1 MIVNKINSNNVCK
14 LNFGSKN
21 SNAKSEAKHSNLAA
35 KTVLTGLGI
44 LGSIG
49 LGLLLLK
56 KGQGTKVLGEMKGA
70 FVKTEDVAKGKV
82 RDAINWEQY
91 GGTFDTLKDYVSLP
105 AADKFIESATK
116 RKAEIL
122 CDNLVR
128 LKDHSCAVRVITVKY
143 PSGAIVSEGYLPAYN
158 SKKLGGL
165 ALREIIT
172 PNMRAYHT
180 IDSKVHDSNY
190 VIKNADGSGI
200 VKEVFKKPEKVAKV
214 VYKGYPT
221 ASQADGMTKIAN
233 PNLEL

>member
-14 LNFGSKN
+14 LNFGSKDY
-21 SNAKSEAKHSNLAA
+21 NAKSEKKYSSSAS

-49 LGLLLLK
+49 LGFLLLK

-70 FVKTEDVAKGKV
+70 FVKTEDVANGKV
-82 RDAINWEQY
+82 EDAIKWENI
-91 GGTFDTLKDYVSLP
+91 GGGQDLNDYVSLP
-105 AADKFIESATK
+105 AAKKFIESATR

-122 CDNLVR
+122 CDKLVR
-128 LKDHSCAVRVITVKY
+128 LRDNSCAVRVVTAKY
-143 PSGAIVSEGYLPAYN
+143 PSGAIVSEGYMPIYN

-180 IDSKVHDSNY
+180 ISSSVLDSNY
-190 VIKNADGSGI
+190 VIRNVDGSGI
-200 VKEVFKKPEKVAKV
+200 VKEVFKKPERVAKV